1 MRWLFVL
8 LLTSCC
14 FWVFGCVDTEM
25 AGFATDSQDSVSED
39 AFAASSISIQGLTEI
54 SDIDEF
60 GRFAKITAYV
70 DVLDQY
76 KTKLKAPGVFR
87 FELYEFLT
95 RQSDPKGKRVYM
107 WDDFNLVDPVENQCY
122 WQESFRSY
130 EFKLQLSQSLEK
142 DKNYIL
148 LATFK
153 TADGKRLSDEFKLGY
168 NPE

>member
-1 MRWLFVL
+1 MRLLFVI

-14 FWVFGCVDTEM
+14 FWGLGCVDTEK
-25 AGFATDSQDSVSED
+25 AGIATDFPENVSED
-39 AFAASSISIQGLTEI
+39 TFAASSISIQGLTEI

-70 DVLDQY
+70 DVLDQFT
-76 KTKLKAPGVFR
+76 TKLKTPGVFR
-87 FELYEFLT
+87 FELYEFLS

-107 WDDFNLVDPVENQCY
+107 WDDYNLNNAVENQRY
-122 WQESFRSY
+122 WQDSFRSY

-153 TADGKRLSDEFKLGY
+153 TADGKRLSDEFKLGSTLR
-168 NPE
+168 